1 MNQVEIF
8 RVDFEEEM
16 RPTRAVI
23 ARVPGERAE
32 WKPHPKSFSA
42 GHLAQLVSWIPGW
55 VTNIATESKLDL
67 MSAPKYSIETTET
80 LLAGF
85 DENVRAARAALLALE
100 ESRLNDDWSLMAGD
114 KALFTN
120 QRGPALRQ
128 TLRHLV
134 HHRAQLTVYLRLL
147 DVPVPCTY
155 GPTADDRGTF
165 GT

>member
-8 RVDFEEEM
+8 RIDFEEEM
-16 RPTRAVI
+16 LPTRAVI
-23 ARVPGERAE
+23 ERMPNDRAE

-55 VTNIATESKLDL
+55 VTNIATDSKLDL
-67 MSAPKYSIETTET
+67 MRAPKYSIETTET
-80 LLAGF
+80 LLEGF

-100 ESRLNDDWSLMAGD
+100 ESRLDEDWSLMAGD
-114 KALFTN
+114 KVLFSN

-147 DVPVPCTY
+147 DVPVPSTY
-155 GPTADDRGTF
+155 GPTADDRGNF